1 MTVVDW
7 LLNSEEP
14 WTRYRTRI
22 DLLEQDCDSE
32 EVSRDREAL
41 LVHQEVQQLIAMGK
55 SWPGY
60 ALKRHN
66 DAKHPLHVLSVL
78 ADFGIRRTDPG
89 MKEVINQIQAHQA
102 PEGAFETQI
111 QLYKSFG
118 GVEGEH
124 WTWMACDAPELLYV
138 LSAFGLENDAKVLR
152 AKEHLLELFTN
163 KGWQCRVSPLLGNFK
178 GPGKRDDPCPIAN
191 LLTLKALSLDSG
203 LVSDERLGKG
213 IEFLLHHWEIQ
224 GEKKYF
230 MFGIGTDFK
239 RLKYPLIWYDL
250 VHVADVLSRFPEAIK
265 DPRFEEM
272 IDTITAQAGELGMY
286 TATSMYLAWK
296 GWSFADKK
304 NSSPWLTF
312 LIARILKRSGRDY
325 ES

>member
-14 WTRYRTRI
+14 WTRFRTRI
-22 DLLEQDCDSE
+22 DLLEQDCYSE
-32 EVSRDREAL
+32 EVTRDREAL

-78 ADFGIRRTDPG
+78 ADFGIRWTDPG
-89 MKEVINQIQAHQA
+89 MKEVVNQIQAHQA

-111 QLYKSFG
+111 QIYKSFR

-152 AKEHLLELFTN
+152 AKEHLIELFTD

-203 LVSDERLGKG
+203 
-213 IEFLLHHWEIQ
+213 
-224 GEKKYF
+224 
-230 MFGIGTDFK
+230 
-239 RLKYPLIWYDL
+239 
-250 VHVADVLSRFPEAIK
+250 
-265 DPRFEEM
+265 
-272 IDTITAQAGELGMY
+272 
-286 TATSMYLAWK
+286 
-296 GWSFADKK
+296 
-304 NSSPWLTF
+304 
-312 LIARILKRSGRDY
+312 
-325 ES
+325 